1 MNLKTLKRLG
11 HLAVLT
17 IAFSVTTATAQTTWY
32 LLRNQVNSE
41 HFNNFAL
48 WNSNSA
54 GTGTAATAMDPAAT
68 YDTNGKAVRSPSATS
83 GATSTFGG
91 GLLLLNH
98 SEFSLKTTTNND
110 VANLT
115 TAATGADI
123 LNANPTSAVKLR
135 VSGTFTVNGNT
146 GIFST
151 QTDRSIALEVGTL
164 AGSGDL
170 FIGGTRQISGA
181 TSQFVSAS
189 ITATNALN
197 YTGDIV
203 LGFSTVAANNLA
215 FGSNFSS
222 GGSLKLSTGTT
233 LKLANNLSFVG
244 GLFLDNQLVALDA
257 GTYDYAALVAANAS
271 LANVLTDLGGHLIVG
286 AIPEPST
293 FAAITGVFAFLLGL
307 TVRRQSRA
315 KPIVG

>member
-11 HLAVLT
+11 HLAILAT
-17 IAFSVTTATAQTTWY
+17 AFSVTTATAQTTWY
-32 LLRNQVNSE
+32 LLRNQANSE
-41 HFNNFAL
+41 NFNTVSL

-54 GTGTAATAMDPAAT
+54 GTGTAATGMDPTAI
-68 YDTNGKAVRSPSATS
+68 YDTNGKAVRSPSAT
-83 GATSTFGG
+83 GGVTSTFSG

-110 VANLT
+110 VANLA

-151 QTDRSIALEVGTL
+151 AADRSIALEVGTL
-164 AGSGDL
+164 TGSGDL
-170 FIGGTRQISGA
+170 FIGGTRQINGA
-181 TSQFVSAS
+181 TSQFASAS

-203 LGFSTVAANNLA
+203 LGSSTVATNNLS

-233 LKLANNLSFVG
+233 LKLAHNLSFAG
-244 GLFLDNQLVALDA
+244 GLFLDNQLIALSA

-271 LANVLTDLGGHLIVG
+271 LGSVLTDLGGHLIVS

-293 FAAITGVFAFLLGL
+293 FAAIAGFSVLLLGL
-307 TVRRQSRA
+307 MVRRRA
-315 KPIVG
+315 R